1 MDNVFNRFVN
11 NIEDI
16 KETWH
21 IVEFFEN
28 EFKKF
33 QDEIDDYKNN
43 ISKEQEILKKIR
55 SEYMHLQDLIKESKA
70 KLEEL
75 NNENESANI
84 SINTTDSIH
93 ECKIQALQ
101 KVEIKLKDGIVVKA
115 NPAGEV
121 YDRELATRY
130 ISSLSELKELKAKL
144 IDLEFDNAKLRNELK
159 ELKAKASQ

>member
-1 MDNVFNRFVN
+1 MDNVFNRFVS

-16 KETWH
+16 KETWQ

-28 EFKKF
+28 EFEKF
-33 QDEIDDYKNN
+33 QNEVNDYRNN

-55 SEYMHLQDLIKESKA
+55 GEYLQLQDSIKESKA

-75 NNENESANI
+75 NKKNI
-84 SINTTDSIH
+84 DNPKISMHEAKVDS
-93 ECKIQALQ
+93 LQ

-115 NPAGEV
+115 NPASEV
-121 YDRELATRY
+121 YGKELATRY

-144 IDLEFDNAKLRNELK
+144 IEIEFDNAKLKNELKELK
-159 ELKAKASQ
+159 ELKAKVSNS